1 MTLSPEVRKLL
12 QQTLKIRGTE
22 VPLHRII
29 DILATVDGDVSE
41 AVNRYRGIKNEDLRR
56 AFHNCAV
63 LLRELEKEA
72 GLRPAWEPGAQQQSR
87 SGQHAGAAGSVP
99 KSARA
104 AQAASEPK
112 KPAAPPKPRFS
123 PQELVP
129 FEDEEMRGKARIA
142 KIYVDG
148 ASKGNPGPAGIGVA
162 MFTMDGQKIAQLG
175 KAIGDA
181 TNNIAE
187 YTALIEALQLA
198 DRMGVRVV
206 FVLSDSELMVKQMT
220 GVYKI
225 KNPEILQ
232 KVKEAQKLVKQFER
246 FSINYVER
254 ENNRLADA
262 LSTSMLKKEKAPAA
276 GPEEERD
283 FMPPLEENP
292 DDGATG

>member
-1 MTLSPEVRKLL
+1 MTLSPEIRKLL
-12 QQTLKIRGTE
+12 QQSLKIRGTE

-29 DILATVDGDVSE
+29 DILATEDGDVSE
-41 AVNRYRGIKNEDLRR
+41 AVNRFRGIKNEDLRR

-72 GLRPAWEPGAQQQSR
+72 GMRPAWEPSSQSS
-87 SGQHAGAAGSVP
+87 SGKPSSAPPP
-99 KSARA
+99 KSASS
-104 AQAASEPK
+104 AQARSEPK
-112 KPAAPPKPRFS
+112 QPPAPPKPKFS
-123 PQELVP
+123 SQELVP
-129 FEDEEMRGKARIA
+129 FEDDAMRGQVRMA

-162 MFTMDGQKIAQLG
+162 MLTMDGQKVAQISA
-175 KAIGDA
+175 AIGDA

-187 YTALIEALQLA
+187 YTALIEALKMAQ
-198 DRMGVRVV
+198 RMGVRVP

-232 KVKEAQKLVKQFER
+232 KVKEAQALVRTFER
-246 FSINYVER
+246 FSINYVAR

-262 LSTSMLKKEKAPAA
+262 LSTAMIKKAAKAPEAA
-276 GPEEERD
+276 EDRD
-283 FMPPLEENP
+283 FMPPLDDNP
-292 DDGATG
+292 DEGATA